1 MWECCSQPHHHITDL
16 GIEVL
21 HRFLGALLDGVQFF
35 HQSIFIRHD
44 PKVIVESSNQP
55 TQVHV
60 GSMGHNVQ
68 CHIPFNGLICNW
80 HDQLVSVP
88 TQVEE
93 ANGILPH
100 LVSHSVHE
108 TG

>member
-1 MWECCSQPHHHITDL
+1 MWECHSQPHHCITNL
-16 GIEVL
+16 GIKAL

-35 HQSIFIRHD
+35 HQSVFIRYD
-44 PKVIVESSNQP
+44 PKVIVESNNQL

-60 GSMGHNVQ
+60 GSVGHNVQ
-68 CHIPFNGLICNW
+68 YHVPFIGLICYW
-80 HDQLVSVP
+80 HDQLISVP

-93 ANGILPH
+93 ADGILPH
-100 LVSHSVHE
+100 LISHGVHE

>member
-1 MWECCSQPHHHITDL
+1 MWECHSQPHHHITDP
-16 GIEVL
+16 GIETL

-35 HQSIFIRHD
+35 HQSVLVRHD
-44 PKVIVESSNQP
+44 PKVIVELSNQV

-60 GSMGHNVQ
+60 GPMGHNVQ
-68 CHIPFNGLICNW
+68 CHVPFNGLIHNW
-80 HDQLVSVP
+80 HDQLVSAP

-93 ANGILPH
+93 ADGILPH
-100 LVSHSVHE
+100 LISHGVHE